1 MISRLHDRQRPT
13 LSLARRLRR
22 GAVYLSAMLAATIAG
37 GCATRL
43 SEIGREPEL
52 SPVGSGLSQSRKM
65 RSPETEIMLHQQQQV
80 RAAAS
85 PGSLWTDR
93 GADLFRDARAR
104 RAGDVLT
111 VTISMKDRA
120 SFDNSSKRSRD
131 SAHAFGLDMS
141 HDIDWKGFVS
151 AVSAKANSQVTS
163 NTSTDG
169 KGAIARSENIDLRVA
184 AVVTD
189 VLPNGNLL
197 IEGSQELRVNYE
209 LRVLTFTGVV
219 STADIRADNTISHE
233 RIAEVR
239 MSYGGR
245 GRSMEVQQP
254 GWGQQIVDLVFPF

>member
-1 MISRLHDRQRPT
+1 MMAWPGGRHSAGPCSPNWFRP
-13 LSLARRLRR
+13 
-22 GAVYLSAMLAATIAG
+22 GAVQVAVLLAATLAG
-37 GCATRL
+37 GCAARL
-43 SEIGREPEL
+43 SEVGREPQL
-52 SPVGSGLSQSRKM
+52 SPVGSGLSHTR
-65 RSPETEIMLHQQQQV
+65 RDHSPEKERLLRQQRSREV
-80 RAAAS
+80 VS
-85 PGSLWTDR
+85 SGSLWSDR
-93 GADLFRDARAR
+93 GADLFKDARAR

-131 SAHAFGLDMS
+131 SAHGFGLDIG
-141 HDIDWKGFVS
+141 HDIDWKGFAS
-151 AVSAKANSQVTS
+151 AATAKANSQVTS

-184 AVVTD
+184 AVVSD

-219 STADIRADNTISHE
+219 SVADIRSDNTIPHE

-254 GWGQQIVDLVFPF
+254 GWGQQFVDLLFPF